1 MAKNSFAAT
10 AGVVLIV
17 AALIGLGA
25 RLQQLRE
32 VRYPPAAEIRESL
45 DITSGALLK
54 RLSVGYSALAADLY
68 WIRAIQ
74 YYGGIKLRTDGNAR
88 DAGQGSTDYELL
100 YPMLDLTTTLDPR
113 FNIAYR
119 FGAIFL
125 SLEPPNGPARID
137 QAVALLQKGLAY
149 NPDRWQYAHDIG
161 FIEYWYTRDYVAAA
175 HWFDQAARIPGAPD
189 WIRPLAAVTLAQ
201 GGDRQGARTMLNEL
215 RGSEERYIRAAAER
229 GLLQLQAMDA
239 IDELQG
245 LIDGYFARMHAYPTS
260 WADLFGKRVPGDPA
274 GVPFVYDPATH
285 AVTVAP
291 GSPLNP
297 MPKALKKK

>member
-1 MAKNSFAAT
+1 VR
-10 AGVVLIV
+10 GR
-17 AALIGLGA
+17 A
-25 RLQQLRE
+25 RLGL
-32 VRYPPAAEIRESL
+32 SL
-45 DITSGALLK
+45 A
-54 RLSVGYSALAADLY
+54 ALAAGLAAAGAILHAREASYPLPVPTQHLLYLRSSRVASRMMLSFKSVAADVY

-74 YYGGIKLRTDGNAR
+74 HYGRERKSLRT
-88 DAGQGSTDYELL
+88 TDRFDLL
-100 YPMLDLTTTLDPR
+100 QPLLDLTTTLDPR